1 MAAADYPALL
11 DDIASRRLDLRAM
24 IAPGEPL
31 GLEEA
36 GAASWRWVRR
46 RRAASCS
53 STPPADLPRHNGL
66 MTSVRRWWDE
76 QALPRLVDVALADAT
91 SGTWRTTVCVG
102 ATGEVLE
109 IGFGSGRNLPY
120 YGDTVT
126 RVLAVEPA
134 DLAWARAKARV
145 TASGM
150 PVTRVGLDGADLPVP
165 DASVD
170 TVVSTW
176 TLCTVP
182 GVERALH
189 EARRVLRPGGQL
201 RFVEHSA
208 APSRRVAGIQ
218 RRIQPLW
225 GRVAGGCHVD
235 RDIAGLLR
243 GAGYDVE
250 LTYEGFVSGGV
261 ATPWSWFVTG
271 SATPR

>member
-1 MAAADYPALL
+1 
-11 DDIASRRLDLRAM
+11 
-24 IAPGEPL
+24 
-31 GLEEA
+31 
-36 GAASWRWVRR
+36 
-46 RRAASCS
+46 
-53 STPPADLPRHNGL
+53 

-150 PVTRVGLDGADLPVP
+150 PVTRVGLDGSDLPVP

-182 GVERALH
+182 GSSGPCTRPAECCAPAGSCGSSSTRR
-189 EARRVLRPGGQL
+189 RRVGEWRASSDGSSRCGGGSPAGATSTGTSPGCC
-201 RFVEHSA
+201 A
-208 APSRRVAGIQ
+208 A
-218 RRIQPLW
+218 
-225 GRVAGGCHVD
+225 
-235 RDIAGLLR
+235 R
-243 GAGYDVE
+243 G
-250 LTYEGFVSGGV
+250 TTS
-261 ATPWSWFVTG
+261 S
-271 SATPR
+271 